1 MKMRSEPL
9 GRLIVFFA
17 LVVFA
22 SSVQSASDPKQLQ
35 DQAIKR
41 IDLFVEHFRKTG
53 DFKTR
58 VADLLLP
65 AQNDL
70 LASHQAFSAQGDL
83 AGAALSLIKLGSI
96 QRMLGQ
102 WQPALEVYQA
112 AVKTA
117 LAAKHAGHQAEAL
130 TGLALAED
138 SSRNSAR
145 ARAH

>member
-9 GRLIVFFA
+9 GRLIVLFA

-58 VADLLLP
+58 VAELLLP

-70 LASHQAFSAQGDL
+70 LASHQAFSAQG
-83 AGAALSLIKLGSI
+83 S
-96 QRMLGQ
+96 
-102 WQPALEVYQA
+102 WQ
-112 AVKTA
+112 
-117 LAAKHAGHQAEAL
+117 G
-130 TGLALAED
+130 
-138 SSRNSAR
+138 RRSA
-145 ARAH
+145 